1 MEPILKKNLII
12 LLTVISTI
20 FAYGEEILVDGI
32 ASKVNNES
40 ILISDVLIVM
50 QPKIKEVQSKFA
62 GNRLKKEMQ
71 VLYNE
76 SLDSLIERQ
85 VILDTY
91 ERQDMKLPEDVI
103 NSRINEI
110 IYDRFQG
117 NKEKLIKTLAQDH
130 LSYNQWKKEVSNQ
143 FIVMVMRNS
152 NVNAKIN
159 ISPTTTK
166 EYYTKHLDD
175 YKQPEKILINMIVVE
190 KTNDKTIEAEKKQTI
205 FEIQQKLGKGE
216 SFSSLAKEFSE
227 DSSASEGGNVG
238 WMEPQMLRKEVSD
251 GIKHLTVEQVSKPIE
266 TENEIYLIE
275 LKGKKEATVKSFEEV
290 ETEIK
295 TLLTKDEVE
304 KLYKEWIASL
314 MEDAYVKKSEL
325 ELF

>member
-1 MEPILKKNLII
+1 MEPNLKKHFII
-12 LLTVISTI
+12 FLTVISTI
-20 FAYGEEILVDGI
+20 FVHAEEVIVDGL
-32 ASKVNNES
+32 AAKVNNES

-50 QPKIKEVQSKFA
+50 QPNIKEIQSKFA
-62 GNRLKKEMQ
+62 GNRLKEEMQ
-71 VLYNE
+71 NLYQE
-76 SLDSLIERQ
+76 SLDSLIDRQ

-110 IYDRFQG
+110 IYERFQG

-130 LSYNQWKKEVSNQ
+130 LSYDQWKKEVSNQ

-159 ISPTTTK
+159 ISPAATK
-166 EYYTKHLDD
+166 EYYTQHIDD
-175 YKQPEKILINMIVVE
+175 YKQLEKVLINMIFFE
-190 KTNDKTIEAEKKQTI
+190 KTDDKTIEAEKKQTI
-205 FEIQQKLGKGE
+205 FEIQQKLEKGE

-227 DSSASEGGNVG
+227 DSSSAEDGNIG
-238 WMEPQMLRKEVSD
+238 WIEPQMLRKEVAD
-251 GIKHLTVEQVSKPIE
+251 GIKDLKIDQVSKPIE

-275 LKGKKEATVKSFEEV
+275 LKGKKEATFKPFEDV

-295 TLLTKDEVE
+295 TLLTQKEVD

-314 MEDAYVKKSEL
+314 KEDAYIKKSEV

>member
-1 MEPILKKNLII
+1 MKKNLII

-20 FAYGEEILVDGI
+20 FAYCEEILVDGL
-32 ASKVNNES
+32 AAKVNNES
-40 ILISDVLIVM
+40 ILISDVLIMM
-50 QPKIKEVQSKFA
+50 QPRIKEVQSKFA

-71 VLYNE
+71 KIYNE

-130 LSYNQWKKEVSNQ
+130 LSYDQWKKEVSNQ

-159 ISPTTTK
+159 ISPATIK
-166 EYYTKHLDD
+166 KYYTKHLDD

-190 KTNDKTIEAEKKQTI
+190 KTDDKTIEADKKKTI
-205 FEIQQKLGKGE
+205 FEIQQKIEKGE

-227 DSSASEGGNVG
+227 DTSASDGGNVG
-238 WMEPQMLRKEVSD
+238 WIEPQMLRKEVAD
-251 GIKHLTVEQVSKPIE
+251 GIKDLTVEQVSKPIE

-275 LKGKKEATVKSFEEV
+275 LKGKKVATVKSFEEV
-290 ETEIK
+290 EAEIK
-295 TLLTKDEVE
+295 TLLTRDEVE
-304 KLYKEWIASL
+304 KIYKEWVATL
-314 MEDAYVKKSEL
+314 EEDAYIKKSEL